1 MTTKPIVPAMY
12 KGGRLAAL
20 LSLLLLGSCSTLPRD
35 AKLKKTFYGNR
46 DDFSRLVQMSQE
58 DPRLMRIDFDFTI
71 MNTDSGPRKNVG
83 LSEDRWQQYR
93 VLFRKLGLTDGLER
107 STETP
112 STIFFYVQCEGSA
125 IDGDCKG
132 LAYSEKPVVPVK
144 NSLDRMPPDGTFFET
159 LSPNWYLFRW
169 VS

>member
-83 LSEDRWQQYR
+83 LSEDRWQVSFASR
-93 VLFRKLGLTDGLER
+93 
-107 STETP
+107 
-112 STIFFYVQCEGSA
+112 IEGQVTQFW
-125 IDGDCKG
+125 
-132 LAYSEKPVVPVK
+132 LLP
-144 NSLDRMPPDGTFFET
+144 
-159 LSPNWYLFRW
+159 
-169 VS
+169 